1 MNTYTINNFNKDF
14 PDNNSCL
21 EWLKNYLFPIG
32 IVCINTKCKKFDNI
46 TPHHRIRG
54 RMCYSC
60 DWCGNHVYPM
70 ANTIFEGSTTP
81 LKYWFHAIY
90 IMSSTRCGISAKQL
104 QREIGVTYKTA
115 WRMFNKIRD
124 MLYQPPVKKKGTF
137 EADETY
143 VGGRRLGT
151 GKVGR
156 GAKDKSIVFGI
167 YNRKGRL
174 VCKKIANVK
183 SNTLIPLIKENAIP
197 EAIIYTDEFTSYKKL
212 SKLGYKH
219 EFIRH
224 LDKLYVI
231 NDVHINSIEGFWS
244 LFKRGINGV
253 YHSVSKKHLQKY
265 INEYVFRYN
274 NRNNDNFMF
283 YKMMAVACRT
293 F

>member
-1 MNTYTINNFNKDF
+1 MKTYTINDFNKEF
-14 PDNNSCL
+14 PDDDSCL
-21 EWLKNYLFPIG
+21 EWLKDCLFPIG
-32 IVCINTKCKKFDNI
+32 IVCINTKCKKFDEI
-46 TPHHRIRG
+46 TPHHRIKG

-60 DWCGNHVYPM
+60 DYCGDHVYPK

-90 IMSSTRCGISAKQL
+90 IMSSTRCGISVKQL

-115 WRMFNKIRD
+115 WRMFHKIRE
-124 MLYQPPVKKKGTF
+124 MLYQPPIKKNGTF

-156 GAKDKSIVFGI
+156 GAKNKSIVFGI
-167 YNRKGRL
+167 VNRKGRL

-183 SNTLIPLIKENAIP
+183 SNTLIPLIEENVTQ
-197 EAIIYTDEFTSYKKL
+197 EAIIYTDEFPSYKKL
-212 SKLGYKH
+212 SKLGYTH
-219 EFIRH
+219 EFIH
-224 LDKLYVI
+224 HSNKVYVI

-274 NRNNDNFMF
+274 NRDNESLMF
-283 YKMMAVACRT
+283 YRMMSYACQT

>member
-1 MNTYTINNFNKDF
+1 
-14 PDNNSCL
+14 
-21 EWLKNYLFPIG
+21 
-32 IVCINTKCKKFDNI
+32 
-46 TPHHRIRG
+46 
-54 RMCYSC
+54 
-60 DWCGNHVYPM
+60 M

-143 VGGRRLGT
+143 LGARRP

-156 GAKDKSIVFGI
+156 GAKNKSIIFGI
-167 YNRKGRL
+167 VNRNGRL
-174 VCKKIANVK
+174 ICKKITNVK
-183 SNTLIPLIKENAIP
+183 ANTLIPLIEENVTP
-197 EAIIYTDEFTSYKKL
+197 EAIIYTDEFPSYKKL
-212 SKLGYKH
+212 SELGYTH
-219 EFIRH
+219 EFIHH
-224 LDKLYVI
+224 LNKIYVI

-274 NRNNDNFMF
+274 NRNNNNFMF

>member
-1 MNTYTINNFNKDF
+1 MYTIDNFNNEY
-14 PDNNSCL
+14 PDNDSCL
-21 EWLKNYLFPIG
+21 EWLKNFLYPAG
-32 IVCINTKCKKFDNI
+32 IVCINTKCKKFNEI
-46 TPHHRIRG
+46 TPHHKIKG

-60 DWCGNHVYPM
+60 DYCGNHVYPM

-81 LKYWFHAIY
+81 LKYWYHAIF

-124 MLYQPPVKKKGTF
+124 MLFQQPVKKKGTF

-143 VGGRRLGT
+143 YGGRRLGT

-156 GAKDKSIVFGI
+156 GAENKSIIFGI
-167 YNRKGRL
+167 VNRKGRL

-183 SNTLIPLIKENAIP
+183 SKTLIPLIEENVTP
-197 EAIIYTDEFTSYKKL
+197 EAIIYTDEFPSYRKL
-212 SKLGYKH
+212 SRLGYKH

-224 LDKLYVI
+224 LDKTYVI

-274 NRNNDNFMF
+274 NRNNVETMF
-283 YKMMAVACRT
+283 YQMMAFACRS

>member
-1 MNTYTINNFNKDF
+1 
-14 PDNNSCL
+14 
-21 EWLKNYLFPIG
+21 
-32 IVCINTKCKKFDNI
+32 
-46 TPHHRIRG
+46 
-54 RMCYSC
+54 
-60 DWCGNHVYPM
+60 M

-183 SNTLIPLIKENAIP
+183 SNTLIPLIEENVTP
-197 EAIIYTDEFTSYKKL
+197 EAIIYTDEFPSYKKL

-219 EFIRH
+219 EFIHH
-224 LDKLYVI
+224 LNKVYVI

-274 NRNNDNFMF
+274 NREEINPMF
-283 YKMMAVACRT
+283 YQMISCVSKVSRT
-293 F
+293 

>member
-1 MNTYTINNFNKDF
+1 MSTYTIDNFNNDF
-14 PDNNSCL
+14 PDNDACL
-21 EWLKNYLFPIG
+21 EWLKNYLFYAG
-32 IVCINTKCKKFDNI
+32 IICINPKCKKYNDI
-46 TPHHRIRG
+46 SPHHRIKG

-60 DWCGNHVYPM
+60 DYCGNHVYPM
-70 ANTIFEGSTTP
+70 ADTIFEGSTTP
-81 LKYWFHAIY
+81 LKSWFYAIY

-115 WRMFNKIRD
+115 WRMFTKIRD

-137 EADETY
+137 EVDETY
-143 VGGRRLGT
+143 YGGRRLGT

-156 GAKDKSIVFGI
+156 GAENKSIIFGI
-167 YNRKGRL
+167 VNRKGRL
-174 VCKKIANVK
+174 ICKRIANVK
-183 SNTLIPLIKENAIP
+183 SKTLIPLIEENVTP
-197 EAIIYTDEFTSYKKL
+197 EAIIYTDEFPSYKKL

-219 EFIRH
+219 EYIHH
-224 LDKLYVI
+224 LKKVYVI
-231 NDVHINSIEGFWS
+231 NDIHINSIEGFWS

-274 NRNNDNFMF
+274 NRSKQDSMF
-283 YKMMAVACRT
+283 FEMMTYACRS

>member
-1 MNTYTINNFNKDF
+1 MNTYTIDNFNKDF
-14 PDNNSCL
+14 PNNDTCL
-21 EWLKNYLFPIG
+21 EWLKDYLYPNG
-32 IVCINTKCKKFDNI
+32 MVCINPKCKKYNDI
-46 TPHHRIRG
+46 SPHHRIKG

-60 DWCGNHVYPM
+60 DYCGNHVYPM
-70 ANTIFEGSTTP
+70 ADTIFEGSTTP
-81 LKYWFHAIY
+81 LKYWFYAIY

-143 VGGRRLGT
+143 YGGRRLGT

-156 GAKDKSIVFGI
+156 GAKNKSIIFGI
-167 YNRKGRL
+167 VNRNGRL
-174 VCKKIANVK
+174 LCKRIDNVK
-183 SNTLIPLIKENAIP
+183 SKTLIPLIEENVTP
-197 EAIIYTDEFTSYKKL
+197 EAIIYTDEFPSYKKL

-219 EFIRH
+219 EFIHH
-224 LDKLYVI
+224 LNKTYVI

-274 NRNNDNFMF
+274 NRGKQDSMF
-283 YKMMAVACRT
+283 FEMMAFACRS

>member
-1 MNTYTINNFNKDF
+1 MYTIDNFNKDF
-14 PDNNSCL
+14 PDNDSCL
-21 EWLKNYLFPIG
+21 EWLKDYLYPAG
-32 IVCINTKCKKFDNI
+32 IVCINTKCKKYNEI
-46 TPHHRIRG
+46 TSHHRIKG
-54 RMCYSC
+54 RVCYSC

-104 QREIGVTYKTA
+104 EREIGVTYKTA

-137 EADETY
+137 EVDETY
-143 VGGRRLGT
+143 LGGRRA

-156 GAKDKSIVFGI
+156 GAANKSIIFGI
-167 YNRKGRL
+167 VNRKGRL
-174 VCKKIANVK
+174 TCKKITNVK
-183 SNTLIPLIKENAIP
+183 SNTLIPLIEENITP
-197 EAIIYTDEFTSYKKL
+197 EALIYTDEFPSYKKL
-212 SKLGYKH
+212 DKLGYTH
-219 EFIRH
+219 EFIHH
-224 LDKLYVI
+224 LNKVYVI

-253 YHSVSKKHLQKY
+253 YHSVSKKHLQNY

-274 NRNNDNFMF
+274 NRDNENLMF
-283 YKMMAVACRT
+283 YRMMFFACRS

>member
-1 MNTYTINNFNKDF
+1 MNTYTINNFNNDF
-14 PDNNSCL
+14 PDNDSCL

-32 IVCINTKCKKFDNI
+32 IVCINTKCKKFDEI
-46 TPHHRIRG
+46 TPHHRIKG

-60 DWCGNHVYPM
+60 DYCGNHVYPM

-124 MLYQPPVKKKGTF
+124 MLYQPPVKKKGIF

-143 VGGRRLGT
+143 LGARRL

-156 GAKDKSIVFGI
+156 GAENKSIIFGI
-167 YNRKGRL
+167 VNRKGRL
-174 VCKKIANVK
+174 ICKKIANVK
-183 SNTLIPLIKENAIP
+183 ANTLIPLIEENVTP
-197 EAIIYTDEFTSYKKL
+197 EAIIYTDEFPSYQKL

-219 EFIRH
+219 EFINH
-224 LDKLYVI
+224 IKKTYVI
-231 NDVHINSIEGFWS
+231 NDVHINSIEGFRS
-244 LFKRGINGV
+244 IFKRGINDV

-274 NRNNDNFMF
+274 NRNNVDSMF
-283 YKMMAVACRT
+283 YSMSASASNT

>member
-1 MNTYTINNFNKDF
+1 MYTIDNFNNEY
-14 PDNNSCL
+14 PDNDSCL
-21 EWLKNYLFPIG
+21 EWLKNFLYPAG
-32 IVCINTKCKKFDNI
+32 IVCINTKCKKFNEI
-46 TPHHRIRG
+46 TPHHRIKG
-54 RMCYSC
+54 RKCYSC
-60 DWCGNHVYPM
+60 DYCGNHVYPM
-70 ANTIFEGSTTP
+70 AGTIFEGSTTP
-81 LKYWFHAIY
+81 LKYWYHAIY

-124 MLYQPPVKKKGTF
+124 MLFQQPVKKKGTF

-156 GAKDKSIVFGI
+156 GAENKSIVFGI
-167 YNRKGRL
+167 VNRKGRL

-183 SNTLIPLIKENAIP
+183 SNTLIPLIEENVTP
-197 EAIIYTDEFTSYKKL
+197 EAIIYTDEFPSYRKL
-212 SKLGYKH
+212 SKLGYTH

-224 LDKLYVI
+224 LDKVYVLD
-231 NDVHINSIEGFWS
+231 DVHTNSIEGFWS

-274 NRNNDNFMF
+274 NRDNVETMF
-283 YKMMAVACRT
+283 YQMMAYACRS